1 MAAFDILY
9 NEVIS
14 FLGIGALL
22 EMYRTGNYQA
32 LLSLNGILSA
42 ISPVI
47 PFLLL
52 IEVGRALVYKRFRIE
67 DYKIPFLIF
76 VANRFIS
83 RFISIAAIAFC
94 IGLFE
99 KYALFKTSFTWYWLL
114 Y

>member
-1 MAAFDILY
+1 MPVLDTLY
-9 NEVIS
+9 NELLG
-14 FLGIGALL
+14 FLGLGPLL
-22 EMYRTGNYQA
+22 EMYQKGDYSPLATAHGVF
-32 LLSLNGILSA
+32 GA

-52 IEVGRALVYKRFRIE
+52 IEIGRALTYKRFKIE
-67 DYKIPFLIF
+67 DYRMPFFIF

-99 KYALFKTSFTWYWLL
+99 KYAILTTKFTWYWLI
-114 Y
+114 

>member
-1 MAAFDILY
+1 MAPFETLLDELIR
-9 NEVIS
+9 

-22 EMYRTGNYQA
+22 DMYKTGNYQA
-32 LLSLNGILSA
+32 LLTLNGILSA

-52 IEVGRALVYKRFRIE
+52 IEITRALVYKKFRIE

-83 RFISIAAIAFC
+83 RFLSIAAVAFF
-94 IGLFE
+94 IGFMVKMAWRL
-99 KYALFKTSFTWYWLL
+99 
-114 Y
+114 